1 MTDPDTNLSLA
12 STARWTA
19 SARALES
26 AREDRLFN
34 DPWASALA
42 GAEGAQWLERQGGNV
57 APMII
62 RTHYFDGFLQKTAYD
77 YGIRQIVI
85 MAAGL
90 DTRAY
95 RLEWPEETRIYEIDQ
110 PAVLDYKTQVL
121 QAAGA
126 QPACLRTPIPANLTE
141 PWQAVLEHNGF
152 DPAPPAAWLLEG
164 FLFYLPCE
172 TIHRILEQVSGLSA
186 PASRIGFDVVNA
198 VTLTSPFTKT
208 WIEMQARSGAPW
220 LGWLDDPETF
230 LAGLG
235 WRAALS
241 QPGAPDA
248 HYQRWTM
255 PVIPVKMP
263 NMPHNWYVTA
273 EKTG

>member
-1 MTDPDTNLSLA
+1 
-12 STARWTA
+12 
-19 SARALES
+19 
-26 AREDRLFN
+26 
-34 DPWASALA
+34 
-42 GAEGAQWLERQGGNV
+42 
-57 APMII
+57 
-62 RTHYFDGFLQKTAYD
+62 
-77 YGIRQIVI
+77 
-85 MAAGL
+85 
-90 DTRAY
+90 
-95 RLEWPEETRIYEIDQ
+95 
-110 PAVLDYKTQVL
+110 
-121 QAAGA
+121 
-126 QPACLRTPIPANLTE
+126 
-141 PWQAVLEHNGF
+141 
-152 DPAPPAAWLLEG
+152 LLEG
-164 FLFYLPCE
+164 FLFYQPCE